1 MENNSNDISKCPFHN
16 GSMDKPVAG
25 MGTTNEQWWPNQL
38 KVDIL
43 RQ

>member
-25 MGTTNEQWWPNQL
+25 MGTTNEQWWPDL
-38 KVDIL
+38 GA
-43 RQ
+43 